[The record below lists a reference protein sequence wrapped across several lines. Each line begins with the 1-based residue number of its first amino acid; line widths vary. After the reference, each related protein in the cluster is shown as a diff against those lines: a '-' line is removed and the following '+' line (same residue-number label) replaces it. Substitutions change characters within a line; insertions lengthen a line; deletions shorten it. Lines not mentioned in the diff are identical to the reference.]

1 MASATETT
9 LLLIFL
15 SILFFNPAFS
25 DSGHHSSPSNN
36 DNQTNN
42 NNQHHNFKEPLTTFI
57 KSDNYQ
63 NDTDFD
69 LLFGEGNFNKISCNL
84 REVAAW
90 AAECS
95 QDVVILSGK
104 NFSDFLAKNRH
115 VVVFF
120 YMRWCP
126 PCWKMVPEYAA
137 AAKMLKGEA
146 AFAMVDTFVEQEL
159 REKYNLHEYP
169 MLYFFIGGVKLY
181 HSGSRRSEFM
191 GKNRNVMVMFYANWC
206 YWSKKLAPEFAA
218 AAKMLKGEAELV
230 MVDAYLERDLAKEY
244 NILADIV
251 DFVVDGIAVSYK
263 SLNSWDVISAW
274 VREKMTLGTYSIT
287 TTDEAERILTVES
300 KLVLGFLHD
309 LEGMESE
316 ELAAASKLHSDVNFY
331 QTTSADVAEFF
342 HIHPKSKR
350 PALIFL
356 HLEAGKATPFR
367 HQFTRL
373 AIANFVTHTK
383 HPLVVTLTI
392 HNAEFVFQDPRKQLW
407 LFAPA
412 YGSDKV
418 ILTFEEVAKALKGK
432 LLHVYVEMNSE
443 GVGRRVSQEFGVSG
457 NAPRVIAYSARDAKK
472 YVLNGELTL
481 SSIKSF
487 GEEFLEDKLL
497 NQSDQISETILKLP
511 SQSRASYQLR
521 THE

>member
-1 MASATETT
+1 MEKTKT
-9 LLLIFL
+9 LLLLLTSSI
-15 SILFFNPAFS
+15 ILFKLYLFPPTQSHEDLKAEPDELELTNL
-25 DSGHHSSPSNN
+25 
-36 DNQTNN
+36 NN
-42 NNQHHNFKEPLTTFI
+42 NHTWPLLYA
-57 KSDNYQ
+57 K
-63 NDTDFD
+63 
-69 LLFGEGNFNKISCNL
+69 
-84 REVAAW
+84 
-90 AAECS
+90 
-95 QDVVILSGK
+95 DVVSLNGK
-104 NFSDFLAKNRH
+104 NF
-115 VVVFF
+115 
-120 YMRWCP
+120 
-126 PCWKMVPEYAA
+126 
-137 AAKMLKGEA
+137 
-146 AFAMVDTFVEQEL
+146 
-159 REKYNLHEYP
+159 
-169 MLYFFIGGVKLY
+169 
-181 HSGSRRSEFM
+181 SEFM

-218 AAKMLKGEAELV
+218 AAKMLKGEADLV
-230 MVDAYLERDLAKEY
+230 MVDAYLEKDLAKEY
-244 NILADIV
+244 NILAYPTLYL
-251 DFVVDGIAVSYK
+251 FVAGVRQFQFFGERTRWVLFSPSIEAKFHFLSQYCIA
-263 SLNSWDVISAW
+263 NSGNSNCRDVISAC

-392 HNAEFVFQDPRKQLW
+392 HNAQFVFQDPRKQLW

-487 GEEFLEDKLL
+487 GEEFLDDKLL

-511 SQSRASYQLR
+511 LQSGASYQLR

>member
-1 MASATETT
+1 MS
-9 LLLIFL
+9 L
-15 SILFFNPAFS
+15 N
-25 DSGHHSSPSNN
+25 
-36 DNQTNN
+36 
-42 NNQHHNFKEPLTTFI
+42 
-57 KSDNYQ
+57 
-63 NDTDFD
+63 
-69 LLFGEGNFNKISCNL
+69 
-84 REVAAW
+84 
-90 AAECS
+90 
-95 QDVVILSGK
+95 GK
-104 NFSDFLAKNRH
+104 NF
-115 VVVFF
+115 
-120 YMRWCP
+120 
-126 PCWKMVPEYAA
+126 
-137 AAKMLKGEA
+137 
-146 AFAMVDTFVEQEL
+146 
-159 REKYNLHEYP
+159 
-169 MLYFFIGGVKLY
+169 
-181 HSGSRRSEFM
+181 SEFM

-218 AAKMLKGEAELV
+218 AGKMLKGEAELV
-230 MVDAYLERDLAKEY
+230 MVDAYLEKDLAKEY
-244 NILADIV
+244 NILAYPTLYF
-251 DFVVDGIAVSYK
+251 FVAGVTQFQFFGERTR
-263 SLNSWDVISAW
+263 DVISAW

-287 TTDEAERILTVES
+287 TTDEAERILTAES

-309 LEGMESE
+309 LEGMESK

-342 HIHPKSKR
+342 HIHPKIKR

-418 ILTFEEVAKALKGK
+418 ISTFEEVAKALKGK

>member
-1 MASATETT
+1 MEKTKT
-9 LLLIFL
+9 LLLL
-15 SILFFNPAFS
+15 LTSSIIVFKLYLFPPTQSHEDLKAEPDELELTNL
-25 DSGHHSSPSNN
+25 NN
-36 DNQTNN
+36 YHTW
-42 NNQHHNFKEPLTTFI
+42 PLLYA
-57 KSDNYQ
+57 K
-63 NDTDFD
+63 
-69 LLFGEGNFNKISCNL
+69 
-84 REVAAW
+84 
-90 AAECS
+90 
-95 QDVVILSGK
+95 DVVSLNGK
-104 NFSDFLAKNRH
+104 NF
-115 VVVFF
+115 
-120 YMRWCP
+120 
-126 PCWKMVPEYAA
+126 
-137 AAKMLKGEA
+137 
-146 AFAMVDTFVEQEL
+146 
-159 REKYNLHEYP
+159 
-169 MLYFFIGGVKLY
+169 
-181 HSGSRRSEFM
+181 SEFM

-230 MVDAYLERDLAKEY
+230 MVDASLEKDLAKEY
-244 NILADIV
+244 NILAYPTLYL
-251 DFVVDGIAVSYK
+251 FVAGVRQFQFFGERTR
-263 SLNSWDVISAW
+263 DVISAW

-287 TTDEAERILTVES
+287 TTDEAERILTAES

-407 LFAPA
+407 LFAPE

-418 ILTFEEVAKALKGK
+418 ISTFEEVAKALKGK

-472 YVLNGELTL
+472 YILNSELTL

>member
-1 MASATETT
+1 MS
-9 LLLIFL
+9 L
-15 SILFFNPAFS
+15 N
-25 DSGHHSSPSNN
+25 
-36 DNQTNN
+36 
-42 NNQHHNFKEPLTTFI
+42 
-57 KSDNYQ
+57 
-63 NDTDFD
+63 
-69 LLFGEGNFNKISCNL
+69 
-84 REVAAW
+84 
-90 AAECS
+90 
-95 QDVVILSGK
+95 GK
-104 NFSDFLAKNRH
+104 NF
-115 VVVFF
+115 
-120 YMRWCP
+120 
-126 PCWKMVPEYAA
+126 
-137 AAKMLKGEA
+137 
-146 AFAMVDTFVEQEL
+146 
-159 REKYNLHEYP
+159 
-169 MLYFFIGGVKLY
+169 
-181 HSGSRRSEFM
+181 SEFM

-244 NILADIV
+244 NILAYPTLYL
-251 DFVVDGIAVSYK
+251 FVAGVRQFQFFGERTR
-263 SLNSWDVISAW
+263 DVISAW

>member
-1 MASATETT
+1 MEKTKT
-9 LLLIFL
+9 LLLLLTSSI
-15 SILFFNPAFS
+15 ILFKLYLFPPTQSHEDLKAEPDELELTNL
-25 DSGHHSSPSNN
+25 
-36 DNQTNN
+36 NN
-42 NNQHHNFKEPLTTFI
+42 NHTWPLLYA
-57 KSDNYQ
+57 K
-63 NDTDFD
+63 
-69 LLFGEGNFNKISCNL
+69 
-84 REVAAW
+84 
-90 AAECS
+90 
-95 QDVVILSGK
+95 DVVSLNGK
-104 NFSDFLAKNRH
+104 NF
-115 VVVFF
+115 
-120 YMRWCP
+120 
-126 PCWKMVPEYAA
+126 
-137 AAKMLKGEA
+137 
-146 AFAMVDTFVEQEL
+146 
-159 REKYNLHEYP
+159 
-169 MLYFFIGGVKLY
+169 
-181 HSGSRRSEFM
+181 SEFM

-218 AAKMLKGEAELV
+218 AAKMLKGEADLV
-230 MVDAYLERDLAKEY
+230 MVDAYLEKDLAKEY
-244 NILADIV
+244 NILAYPTLYL
-251 DFVVDGIAVSYK
+251 FVAGVRQFQFFGERTR
-263 SLNSWDVISAW
+263 DVISAW

-392 HNAEFVFQDPRKQLW
+392 HNAQFVFQDPRKQLW

>member
-1 MASATETT
+1 MEKTKT
-9 LLLIFL
+9 LLLLLTSSI
-15 SILFFNPAFS
+15 ILFKLYLFPPTQSHEDLKAEPDELELTNL
-25 DSGHHSSPSNN
+25 
-36 DNQTNN
+36 NN
-42 NNQHHNFKEPLTTFI
+42 NHTWPLLYA
-57 KSDNYQ
+57 K
-63 NDTDFD
+63 
-69 LLFGEGNFNKISCNL
+69 
-84 REVAAW
+84 
-90 AAECS
+90 
-95 QDVVILSGK
+95 DVVSLNGK
-104 NFSDFLAKNRH
+104 NF
-115 VVVFF
+115 
-120 YMRWCP
+120 
-126 PCWKMVPEYAA
+126 
-137 AAKMLKGEA
+137 
-146 AFAMVDTFVEQEL
+146 
-159 REKYNLHEYP
+159 
-169 MLYFFIGGVKLY
+169 
-181 HSGSRRSEFM
+181 SEFM

-218 AAKMLKGEAELV
+218 AAKMLKGEADLV
-230 MVDAYLERDLAKEY
+230 MVDAYLEKDLAKEY
-244 NILADIV
+244 NILAYPTLYL
-251 DFVVDGIAVSYK
+251 FVAGVRQFQFFGERTR
-263 SLNSWDVISAW
+263 DVISAW

-392 HNAEFVFQDPRKQLW
+392 HNAQFVFQDPRKQLW

-432 LLHVYVEMNSE
+432 VNMLLHVYVEMNSE

>member
-1 MASATETT
+1 MEKTRT
-9 LLLIFL
+9 LLLLLTSSI
-15 SILFFNPAFS
+15 ILFKLYLFPPTQSHEDLKAEPDELELTNL
-25 DSGHHSSPSNN
+25 
-36 DNQTNN
+36 NN
-42 NNQHHNFKEPLTTFI
+42 NHTWPLLYA
-57 KSDNYQ
+57 K
-63 NDTDFD
+63 
-69 LLFGEGNFNKISCNL
+69 
-84 REVAAW
+84 
-90 AAECS
+90 
-95 QDVVILSGK
+95 DVVSLNGK
-104 NFSDFLAKNRH
+104 NF
-115 VVVFF
+115 
-120 YMRWCP
+120 
-126 PCWKMVPEYAA
+126 
-137 AAKMLKGEA
+137 
-146 AFAMVDTFVEQEL
+146 
-159 REKYNLHEYP
+159 
-169 MLYFFIGGVKLY
+169 
-181 HSGSRRSEFM
+181 SEFM